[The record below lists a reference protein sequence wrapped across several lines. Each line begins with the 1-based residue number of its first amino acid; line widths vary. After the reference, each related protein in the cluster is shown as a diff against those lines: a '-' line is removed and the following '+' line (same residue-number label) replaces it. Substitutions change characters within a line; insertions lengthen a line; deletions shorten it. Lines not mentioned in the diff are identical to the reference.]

1 MTVHEMNP
9 LFLCDGGGTFIGV
22 AEELKKHNCGKLFL
36 FVTHGIFSR
45 GFEELNKYF
54 EKIYC
59 TNSFNDLE
67 SNVKL
72 KQFKLR
78 Y

>member
-45 GFEELNKYF
+45 
-54 EKIYC
+54 
-59 TNSFNDLE
+59 
-67 SNVKL
+67 
-72 KQFKLR
+72 
-78 Y
+78 